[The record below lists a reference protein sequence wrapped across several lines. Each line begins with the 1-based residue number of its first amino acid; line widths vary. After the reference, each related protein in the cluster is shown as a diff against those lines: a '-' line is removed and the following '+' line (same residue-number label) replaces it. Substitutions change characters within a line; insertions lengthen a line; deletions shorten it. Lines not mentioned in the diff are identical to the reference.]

1 MAPKITCPA
10 GSYHE
15 KDGKAGVQ
23 CKIENNFISFRE
35 NPQSLL
41 RWCSDEYHRC
51 PVWIAEKENDPAV
64 DKAQGKTRMTNC
76 PECSGAGIQKVE
88 VLRSGLFIPDEIK
101 CDGCIGT
108 GKVPV

>member
-23 CKIENNFISFRE
+23 CKIENSFLSFRD
-35 NPQSLL
+35 NPKSLL

-64 DKAQGKTRMTNC
+64 DKAQGKTPMTNC
-76 PECSGAGIQKVE
+76 PECGGTGIEKVE
-88 VLRSGLFIPDEIK
+88 RLVSGLFVPDEVR
-101 CDGCIGT
+101 CDGCVGS

>member
-23 CKIENNFISFRE
+23 CKIENSFLSFRD
-35 NPQSLL
+35 NPKSLL

-64 DKAQGKTRMTNC
+64 DKAQGKTPMTNC
-76 PECSGAGIQKVE
+76 PECGGTGIEKVE
-88 VLRSGLFIPDEIK
+88 RLVSGLFIPDEVR
-101 CDGCIGT
+101 CDGCVGS